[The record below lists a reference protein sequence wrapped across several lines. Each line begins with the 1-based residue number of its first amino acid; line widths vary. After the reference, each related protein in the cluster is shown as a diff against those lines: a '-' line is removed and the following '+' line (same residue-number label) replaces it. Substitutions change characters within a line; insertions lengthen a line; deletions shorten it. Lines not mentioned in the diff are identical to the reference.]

1 MAGIEDRLGAEM
13 KSLAP
18 PGQRDTDTGGSGPYL
33 GKPEDQTQ
41 TSLPD
46 AGVGSE
52 GGISNQHG
60 GGEERRQEKMQM
72 GASSENQTKP

>member
-1 MAGIEDRLGAEM
+1 M

-52 GGISNQHG
+52 GGISTSM
-60 GGEERRQEKMQM
+60 GEGRKGDRKRCRWELHQK
-72 GASSENQTKP
+72 TKQNPEGLVKVPQ